1 MKNIENL
8 KALSMCFIVILLKE
22 NILLFTD
29 NLSFSEFNNHCIPE
43 VKNEFVTIS
52 NHDLSGTTLFD

>member
-1 MKNIENL
+1 
-8 KALSMCFIVILLKE
+8 MCFIVILLKE